1 MKHAAV
7 VLVLNAE
14 LVLEVLLEDEVLE
27 EDVLA
32 RLGMQAVMP
41 VPESRLARR
50 TIGVDGDA
58 SNGDPLAAGDVYR
71 GISVEDA
78 HVAQPAVSH
87 VVATVVSIVAR
98 FLIMLAVRIWRILVN
113 GLLSPDFVVLGRSDD
128 RELL

>member
-1 MKHAAV
+1 MKHAAA

-41 VPESRLARR
+41 VPKSRLARR
-50 TIGVDGDA
+50 AIGVDGDA

-78 HVAQPAVSH
+78 HVAHPAVSH
-87 VVATVVSIVAR
+87 VVAKVDRVVAR
-98 FLIMLAVRIWRILVN
+98 FLIVFAVPNWRELDPE
-113 GLLSPDFVVLGRSDD
+113 LLDPDFV
-128 RELL
+128 